1 MRFIE
6 RLLAAKAEHKGVV
19 YHRPLKHEAA
29 FEGPAEVL
37 RRRTRRDVLVF
48 GASAL
53 AGLTAAGLLLPEQ
66 TQQRVGLTRKLNV
79 PGKEWLLNRA
89 INLDDDVAE
98 ALYSSSR
105 LVPTYSRSQVTGLK
119 NNYNGV
125 TPGPEYIP
133 TWGLTLN
140 GLQSGLT
147 VKLDLR
153 TLRSRFSMHEE
164 ITRFVCVEGWSEI
177 AWWAGIRF
185 ADLLQAFPP
194 ASRAKWARI
203 ESSVNLDANGNSD
216 PYYVSLDF
224 ETARHP
230 QSLLATHFHGE
241 PLTVEHGA
249 PLRLVVPV
257 KLGLKNVKAVT
268 GITFLAQQP
277 SDYWRERGYSIYDG
291 I

>member
-6 RLLAAKAEHKGVV
+6 KLLAAKTENKSVV
-19 YHRPLKHEAA
+19 SHGPIKHEAA
-29 FEGPAEVL
+29 FEVPTEVL
-37 RRRTRRDVLVF
+37 RRRTRRDVLLF

-53 AGLTAAGLLLPEQ
+53 AGITTAGLLLPEE
-66 TQQRVGLTRKLNV
+66 TQQRLGLTRKLNG
-79 PGKEWLLNRA
+79 PGKEWLLDRA

-119 NNYNGV
+119 NNYNGM

-153 TLRSRFSMHEE
+153 TLRSRFSVHEE

-185 ADLLQAFPP
+185 ADFVQAFPP
-194 ASRAKWARI
+194 ASHAKWARI

-216 PYYVSLDF
+216 PFYISLDL
-224 ETARHP
+224 ETAKHP

-241 PLTVEHGA
+241 PLTLEHGA
-249 PLRLVVPV
+249 PLRLIVPV
-257 KLGLKNVKAVT
+257 KLGMKNVKAIT
-268 GITFLAQQP
+268 GITYLADQP
-277 SDYWRERGYSIYDG
+277 EDYWRVRGYSRYDG

>member
-1 MRFIE
+1 
-6 RLLAAKAEHKGVV
+6 LLAAKAESRSVSHGSFKQE
-19 YHRPLKHEAA
+19 PA
-29 FEGPAEVL
+29 FEMPAEVL
-37 RRRTRRDVLVF
+37 RRRTRRDVLLF

-53 AGLTAAGLLLPEQ
+53 AGITTAGLLLPEQ
-66 TQQRVGLTRKLNV
+66 TQQRLGLTRKLNG
-79 PGKEWLLNRA
+79 PGKEWLLDRA

-119 NNYNGV
+119 NNYNGA

-153 TLRSRFSMHEE
+153 TLRSRFSVHEE

-194 ASRAKWARI
+194 ASRTKWARI

-216 PYYVSLDF
+216 PYYVSLDL
-224 ETARHP
+224 ETAKHP

-241 PLTVEHGA
+241 PLTLEHGA
-249 PLRLVVPV
+249 PLRLIIPV

-268 GITFLAQQP
+268 GITFLAEQP
-277 SDYWRERGYSIYDG
+277 RDYWRERGYSLYDG

>member
-6 RLLAAKAEHKGVV
+6 RLLAAKAGHKGIVS
-19 YHRPLKHEAA
+19 HRPFRHEDV
-29 FEGPAEVL
+29 FEMQAEVL

-66 TQQRVGLTRKLNV
+66 TQQGLGLTRKLNV
-79 PGKEWLLNRA
+79 PGKEWLLDRA

-105 LVPTYSRSQVTGLK
+105 LVPTYSRSQATGLK

-140 GLQSGLT
+140 GLQSALT

-153 TLRSRFSMHEE
+153 TLRSRFSVHEE

-216 PYYVSLDF
+216 PYYVSLDL
-224 ETARHP
+224 ETARHS

-268 GITFLAQQP
+268 GITFLAEQP
-277 SDYWRERGYSIYDG
+277 RDYWRERGYSLYDG